1 MGAHP
6 ETHWAFGGRR
16 FTPWHQGVDTF
27 NPYLANLLSKGGGLL
42 PVMALHFLSEK
53 PRYGN
58 EIMELLAEWT
68 RGQWVANPGAVYPL
82 LDELEDNGLIE
93 GKWEDP
99 DKRTVRVYQITEHGA
114 QELERLKAIVR
125 PKLKD
130 TIRALQLIIDG
141 LNGGVSDGDGE
152 ADDQTAS
159 V

>member
-1 MGAHP
+1 
-6 ETHWAFGGRR
+6 
-16 FTPWHQGVDTF
+16 
-27 NPYLANLLSKGGGLL
+27 
-42 PVMALHFLSEK
+42 MALHFLSDK

-99 DKRTVRVYQITEHGA
+99 DKRTVRVYQITEVGA

-141 LNGGVSDGDGE
+141 LNGGESDGDGE
-152 ADDQTAS
+152 ADDQIAS